1 MIRLAQ
7 LDPLAVAAEVA
18 QAVHH
23 HMVRRGLDLDIDVP
37 PLSDAA
43 AKRGAGTSLGYSTAL
58 LTDWAKRGTNGEEWD
73 EGMAWDAVQHVC
85 TALYSRAGEPGT
97 FGGGPIDEGPQR
109 ADPDTAI
116 EVVLLAAWC
125 RTLLTQR
132 TDVPVRA
139 LAALSGL
146 RQQSIRNLATDGELA
161 MHQGLVAP
169 DEARRWLSGRGVPL
183 P

>member
-1 MIRLAQ
+1 MIRLAS
-7 LDPLAVAAEVA
+7 LDPVAVGAAVTDR
-18 QAVHH
+18 
-23 HMVRRGLDLDIDVP
+23 MLDHLHIRALDV
-37 PLSDAA
+37 
-43 AKRGAGTSLGYSTAL
+43 GARVIVDGPSSLGFSAAL
-58 LTDWAKRGTNGEEWD
+58 LCDWAQRGTNGEQWD

-97 FGGGPIDEGPQR
+97 FGGGPIDDGPQR

-125 RTLLTQR
+125 RTLLAQR

-146 RQQSIRNLATDGELA
+146 RQQSIRNLASDGEIE

-169 DEARRWLSGRGVPL
+169 DEARRWLSGRGVPGL
-183 P
+183 